1 MLCSSPQSSTLPH
14 PTAPCLP
21 AQVIQ
26 HHPPRAQTEQKIAE
40 LQARLASLQESRLT
54 LEKRLKRRRRQ
65 FHVLLTSIH
74 HLQSLLGREEAEKE
88 GEEPVSMDTT

>member
-1 MLCSSPQSSTLPH
+1 M
-14 PTAPCLP
+14 

-26 HHPPRAQTEQKIAE
+26 QHAPRAQTEQRITDLE
-40 LQARLASLQESRLT
+40 LRLT
-54 LEKRLKRRRRQ
+54 DLLSSRQSLEKRLQLRRRQ

-74 HLQSLLGREEAEKE
+74 SLQGLLNSEETERE